1 MPQTTSSAHPES
13 PSPRRRGL
21 RVVGLAATF
30 LGLGSVALAAGW
42 SSFDEAFPGL
52 PCSDGWAACI
62 VDGTVVS
69 PGMVLDK
76 GQRPHPGHMRAG
88 FFDLDPLPG
97 FSPFVGLSPYDG
109 EAAEPEAVASS
120 GGRSDG
126 SGGSGGGA
134 RPEPSSGRDGSS
146 GDAVADG
153 GLGEPQGGDPE
164 LEIIEDDRPASGGLA
179 TNAVQGSQGSQG
191 SDPLSGD
198 PSSGGTQLSGSG
210 TGSQAGT
217 GTGGSSMNPNRP
229 DPGNIV
235 LATEPAGSG
244 SGTSSATS
252 SGTTSSGTASS
263 SGTKTQPETTAST
276 TKSEPAVADAST
288 SSAPPPPPPP
298 AAEPEGCDDLV
309 ALEAPAMMGQLGV
322 SRRKCIEGRLSSA
335 SQTTKNK
342 LSRVLII
349 DAEARGDRADWER
362 LMKRHLEDIDRSD
375 PDLCFKYA
383 IHLSRGGAGR
393 AHGVIRW
400 ADYALENKQQWSGNT
415 YKKRVYALYKL
426 RAQAANKLWESAEK
440 KYVEE
445 RNDANEGKVAKY
457 RGLTKDYSREWL
469 DYARAS
475 SQDQKAPLALCV
487 SSSGSTEFC
496 SG

>member
-42 SSFDEAFPGL
+42 SSFDAAFPGL

-120 GGRSDG
+120 GGRRSG
-126 SGGSGGGA
+126 GGGSGGAGRA
-134 RPEPSSGRDGSS
+134 EPGPGPRPAGGE
-146 GDAVADG
+146 AVADG
-153 GLGEPQGGDPE
+153 GMGDPVGGDPE
-164 LEIIEDDRPASGGLA
+164 VEIIEDAGPGPALAASGDPAG
-179 TNAVQGSQGSQG
+179 QG
-191 SDPLSGD
+191 SDPLAAD
-198 PSSGGTQLSGSG
+198 PSSGGTQLSSAG
-210 TGSQAGT
+210 TGDAAGT
-217 GTGGSSMNPNRP
+217 GTGGSSLNPNRP
-229 DPGNIV
+229 DPSNIV
-235 LATEPAGSG
+235 LAADGGSTGSSG
-244 SGTSSATS
+244 STGTA
-252 SGTTSSGTASS
+252 GTASAGS
-263 SGTKTQPETTAST
+263 TGASGTDAGTKAEPANTAST
-276 TKSEPAVADAST
+276 TKTDEPAVADAST
-288 SSAPPPPPPP
+288 TSTPPPPPPP
-298 AAEPEGCDDLV
+298 VAEPQGCDDLV

-349 DAEARGDRADWER
+349 DAEARGDRSDWER

-426 RAQAANKLWESAEK
+426 RAQAANKLWQSAEK
-440 KYVEE
+440 KYVED

-457 RGLTKDYSREWL
+457 RGITKDYSREWL